1 MAAARKR
8 AAQKID
14 PELLRQLDEHA
25 ASAEPVEA
33 VFTLKPALAT
43 RAAGAG
49 ETERTVR
56 ELLRR
61 VQAQVGEAPADYNV
75 FRNLSA
81 FAVVAPARFV
91 RELMA
96 QDEIATATANRQPQS
111 MVIPPRGKRPVTD
124 Q

>member
-1 MAAARKR
+1 VTAARKPQ
-8 AAQKID
+8 AQKID
-14 PELLRQLDEHA
+14 PELLRQLDERA

-33 VFTLKPALAT
+33 VFTLKSSPAGRT
-43 RAAGAG
+43 AG
-49 ETERTVR
+49 EDEIERTVR
-56 ELLRR
+56 GLLRR
-61 VQAQVGEAPADYNV
+61 IEAQVGEAPADYNV

-81 FAVVAPARFV
+81 FVVVAPARFV

-111 MVIPPRGKRPVTD
+111 MIIPPRNRKPVID

>member
-1 MAAARKR
+1 VTAGRKR
-8 AAQKID
+8 QTQKID
-14 PELLRQLDEHA
+14 PELLRQLDERA
-25 ASAEPVEA
+25 ALAEPVEA
-33 VFTLKPALAT
+33 VFTLKPT
-43 RAAGAG
+43 RAAGAP
-49 ETERTVR
+49 ETETEHTVR

-75 FRNLSA
+75 FHHLGA
-81 FAVVAPARFV
+81 FVVVAPARFV

-111 MVIPPRGKRPVTD
+111 MVIPPRGKRPSTD